1 MSGTYWD
8 NHLSKDVLGHST
20 LQDAKAVLIGGS
32 EVKARMFWAIDRML
46 IFACAPRPAHAK
58 PQVTHDCPGS
68 WPAVPVWSALNG
80 TLKRKRLA
88 TS

>member
-20 LQDAKAVLIGGS
+20 LQDTKAVLIGGS

-46 IFACAPRPAHAK
+46 IFFACAPRGGLLMRSPKSLTTVPAH
-58 PQVTHDCPGS
+58 G
-68 WPAVPVWSALNG
+68 
-80 TLKRKRLA
+80 RLSPSGLLSMA
-88 TS
+88 H